1 MGALYFDGI
10 TIRLQ
15 GRLGIGDTIDEL
27 REIAKQYEKDFDRK
41 INSFGEGRFIMLA
54 IDVAAR
60 EAYPLQ
66 LKDIGKI
73 QFYTDDTETYRVL
86 NEAIPKGASL
96 DNYLIVIAE
105 DDKTRVSIETI
116 GMEVYDLEVD
126 IMDARIVARMLSR
139 VRLKAQ
145 PKVH

>member
-15 GRLGIGDTIDEL
+15 GRLGIEDTINEL

-105 DDKTRVSIETI
+105 NDETRVSVETI
-116 GMEVYDLEVD
+116 GMEVYDLEVG

>member
-54 IDVAAR
+54 IDIAAR

-86 NEAIPKGASL
+86 NEAIPKGSNL

-116 GMEVYDLEVD
+116 GMEVYDLEVG